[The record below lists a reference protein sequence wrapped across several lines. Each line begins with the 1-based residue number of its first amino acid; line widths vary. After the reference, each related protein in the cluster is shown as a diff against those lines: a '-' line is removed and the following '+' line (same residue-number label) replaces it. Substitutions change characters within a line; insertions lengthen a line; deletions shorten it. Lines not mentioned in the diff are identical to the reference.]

1 MVFRYFG
8 IEVLEVDFKAS
19 EKKTFDLSF
28 VAKACLAPDT
38 PNGAS
43 SKVLVE
49 QGGGE
54 PLWME
59 GG

>member
-1 MVFRYFG
+1 M
-8 IEVLEVDFKAS
+8 E
-19 EKKTFDLSF
+19 TFDLSF

-54 PLWME
+54 PFHGWKVAEDFCKE
-59 GG
+59 GSAC